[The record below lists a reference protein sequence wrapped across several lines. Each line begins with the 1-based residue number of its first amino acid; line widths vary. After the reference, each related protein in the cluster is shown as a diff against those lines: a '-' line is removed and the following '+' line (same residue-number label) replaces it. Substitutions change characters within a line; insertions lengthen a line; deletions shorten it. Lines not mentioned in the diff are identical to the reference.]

1 MSKVVIISCQIS
13 FYPLYTENVNDVVK
27 EVINIIEN
35 SELQSKSDS
44 ISTTIFGESE
54 QVYALLAQITDLM
67 TAKNIKFAMNCSIS
81 NSCGC
86 EI

>member
-13 FYPLYTENVNDVVK
+13 FYPLYTENVNEEVK
-27 EVINIIEN
+27 EVINLIEN
-35 SELQSKSDS
+35 SELQSKSDA

-54 QVYALLAQITDLM
+54 QIYALLAQITDFM
-67 TAKNIKFAMNCSIS
+67 TAKNFKFAMNCNIS

-86 EI
+86 EF